1 MPLISSQ
8 EVTEYK
14 PLTREEAEA
23 WLRSIT
29 LGELIDFVIK
39 YDMVEHATPTFS
51 SFDYACIVTEQDVIV
66 TPVEPT
72 ITMAVGSLQYRLVL
86 PAFTFEDVVPKAEET
101 FWKDAGLGAVVG
113 SVASVLFTLFIVS
126 LVR

>member
-8 EVTEYK
+8 DITEYK

-29 LGELIDFVIK
+29 LDELLDFVIK
-39 YDMVEHATPTFS
+39 YDMVEHATPAFS
-51 SFDYACIVTEQDVIV
+51 SFDYACIVTERDVIV

-72 ITMAVGSLQYRLVL
+72 ITMAVSSLQYRLAL
-86 PAFTFEDVVPKAEET
+86 PTFKFEDVVPEVEST

-113 SVASVLFTLFIVS
+113 SVASILFTLFIVS